1 MGPPVTATQLYTP
14 PADEK
19 LLKHHHEVLHQ
30 MLPQLSAP
38 PFSLETAINQMA
50 AALIVQSNDSRTA
63 REQKLALDNE
73 PKLPS
78 ARCSVKLPVLLELL
92 LVQNE
97 MDLPQVWHSWL
108 NCAKR
113 QEVQVLRD
121 ALDAFARSAEAFSTA
136 VPLVMACLV
145 QDLLTFQFLGQSID
159 DIKSGLHPFIIT
171 DGASKNRHLNME
183 VARLYGLLTAGD
195 ATCSLSDLEAL
206 SAKEVCSVPLTYW
219 ELEKS
224 LGMFGNLIAV
234 ILGNTDPLVIAF

>member
-1 MGPPVTATQLYTP
+1 
-14 PADEK
+14 
-19 LLKHHHEVLHQ
+19 
-30 MLPQLSAP
+30 MLPQLLAP
-38 PFSLETAINQMA
+38 PFSLETALNQMA

-63 REQKLALDNE
+63 REQKLALDNK

-78 ARCSVKLPVLLELL
+78 ARFSVKLLVLLELL

-97 MDLPQVWHSWL
+97 MDLPQVWHSWS

-113 QEVQVLRD
+113 QEVQVLCD

-206 SAKEVCSVPLTYW
+206 SAKEVRSVPLTYW
-219 ELEKS
+219 DWKNLLACLAISLLLSLATHTPWSLPFKS
-224 LGMFGNLIAV
+224 SGSFYK
-234 ILGNTDPLVIAF
+234 PQ